1 MIENFFDNATDY
13 LIEYAYYNTDESFF
27 AALIFFYICVFITIV
42 FGILSKAKKIS
53 VEKGVFYPTLM
64 YSMII
69 SITAAILCVFWIA
82 AIIGIVGAVIVP
94 IIEKR
99 EYERYTGKKS
109 KLTVKKY
116 VVYFVL
122 SVIGLLIG
130 YFIRLNTI

>member
-1 MIENFFDNATDY
+1 
-13 LIEYAYYNTDESFF
+13 
-27 AALIFFYICVFITIV
+27 
-42 FGILSKAKKIS
+42 
-53 VEKGVFYPTLM
+53 M